1 MKLSKEEQEVNISF
15 SPNEGNAVIYT
26 SYPSW
31 IRKMDKLVALNP
43 AGFKCIKSDSI
54 SKTYVM
60 PKEFISI
67 RTKKR
72 TMHLTEEQKAQLA
85 ERLAKS

>member
-1 MKLSKEEQEVNISF
+1 
-15 SPNEGNAVIYT
+15 
-26 SYPSW
+26 
-31 IRKMDKLVALNP
+31 MDKLVSLNP
-43 AGFKCIKSDSI
+43 ASFKCIKSDSI